1 MSDWKLYL
9 KIRDE
14 CCEAERNHNIRQ
26 DLLEKDIVR
35 RFAKAIREQEAEKKG
50 NHGHRGSDGRE
61 VHRRGDPDA

>member
-1 MSDWKLYL
+1 MTDWKLYL

-35 RFAKAIREQEAEKKG
+35 RFAKAIRGQMKKKG
-50 NHGHRGSDGRE
+50 KHGYRGSGGRE
-61 VHRRGDPDA
+61 VDRGGHP